1 MGYESWLPSMPQGST
16 RRFEERGEERTRERE
31 ELGGWQGRI
40 PAVKKGE
47 KLASHVAGKRPTPRK
62 GIGEIAV
69 YLWRKKRE
77 KGRKSDEWKKDG
89 GGSFKAARNLS
100 RDDI

>member
-1 MGYESWLPSMPQGST
+1 MA
-16 RRFEERGEERTRERE
+16 GEDTSREK
-31 ELGGWQGRI
+31 GG
-40 PAVKKGE
+40 

-69 YLWRKKRE
+69 YLWRRKRE
-77 KGRKSDEWKKDG
+77 ARVENRGRRKKEREREKERDRWKKDG
-89 GGSFKAARNLS
+89 EGSFKAARNLS